1 MKIAVTS
8 TGSTLDSQLDPRFG
22 RAAYFIIVDA
32 DTLQFDAIENDNTAA
47 PGGAGVNA
55 AKLVADQAAEAVITG
70 NCGPNAATTLAA
82 AGIKLYT
89 GARGTVKE
97 AIESFKAGKL
107 TAAAGPNVEP
117 HFGMGGPNA

>member
-70 NCGPNAATTLAA
+70 NCGPNP
-82 AGIKLYT
+82 
-89 GARGTVKE
+89 RGLWLPQVLSSIRAPGERSRKRLNRSKP
-97 AIESFKAGKL
+97 AS
-107 TAAAGPNVEP
+107 
-117 HFGMGGPNA
+117 